1 MNSRESERSS
11 SFAPTDRQGPKWP
24 LHPRATG
31 SGAPRSVPKCRQK
44 RNVPICRLEGTEE
57 DGVGSG
63 FAELELVA
71 GIELGGTAGLDLNA
85 DARGPVYH
93 HGSVGGRQVL
103 NVPDILVIAPHVGM
117 ASRNVIAHIGDAALP
132 RCQRADLDAFLTRLN
147 PARDAHRVAVLHA
160 QQSQRMRRR
169 DLVLA
174 RLGTKAGVRANGIG
188 NESCGCT
195 PRRQAGKPHE
205 VTGEAQAARHHFQIL
220 TRASRSP
227 VAEGSLPPKR
237 GDSRC
242 SPIALASF
250 ILLEV
255 GYKNFPGERRR
266 LVSFL
271 SRGAR
276 L

>member
-1 MNSRESERSS
+1 MFLLLTALISPYFTASYWGDE
-11 SFAPTDRQGPKWP
+11 
-24 LHPRATG
+24 
-31 SGAPRSVPKCRQK
+31 
-44 RNVPICRLEGTEE
+44 LEGTEE
-57 DGVGSG
+57 DDVGGG
-63 FAELELVA
+63 FAEFELVTGA
-71 GIELGGTAGLDLNA
+71 EPGGAAGLYLNTHT
-85 DARGPVYH
+85 RGPVYH
-93 HGSVGGRQVL
+93 HGAVRGRQVL
-103 NVPDILVIAPHVGM
+103 DKPCARIVAPDMGM
-117 ASRNVIAHIGDAALP
+117 AGRDVVTDVGDVALP
-132 RCQRADLDAFLTRLN
+132 RCQRADLNTFLTRLN
-147 PARDAHRVAVLHA
+147 PARGAHHVAVLHA

>member
-1 MNSRESERSS
+1 MQTR
-11 SFAPTDRQGPKWP
+11 
-24 LHPRATG
+24 
-31 SGAPRSVPKCRQK
+31 
-44 RNVPICRLEGTEE
+44 
-57 DGVGSG
+57 
-63 FAELELVA
+63 VA
-71 GIELGGTAGLDLNA
+71 
-85 DARGPVYH
+85 PVYH

-103 NVPDILVIAPHVGM
+103 DVPDILSIAPDMGM
-117 ASRNVIAHIGDAALP
+117 AGRDVVGDAALP
-132 RCQRADLDAFLTRLN
+132 RCQRADLNAFLTRLN
-147 PARDAHRVAVLHA
+147 PARDAHHVAVLHA

-169 DLVLA
+169 DLVLARDRRCAQRARRLA

>member
-1 MNSRESERSS
+1 MPAVALNSPYFTATYLGDES
-11 SFAPTDRQGPKWP
+11 
-24 LHPRATG
+24 
-31 SGAPRSVPKCRQK
+31 
-44 RNVPICRLEGTEE
+44 EGTEE
-57 DGVGSG
+57 DGVGCG
-63 FAELELVA
+63 FSELELVT
-71 GIELGGTAGLDLNA
+71 GVELGGAAGLDLGA
-85 DARGPVYH
+85 DVRRVVYR

>member
-24 LHPRATG
+24 LHPQATG
-31 SGAPRSVPKCRQK
+31 SGAQRSVPKCRQK
-44 RNVPICRLEGTEE
+44 RNVPNCRLEGTEE

-63 FAELELVA
+63 FAEFELVA
-71 GIELGGTAGLDLNA
+71 GVELGGAARLYLNTHT
-85 DARGPVYH
+85 RGPVYH
-93 HGSVGGRQVL
+93 NGAVRGRQVL
-103 NVPDILVIAPHVGM
+103 DKPCARIVAPDMGM
-117 ASRNVIAHIGDAALP
+117 AGRDVVTDIGDVALP
-132 RCQRADLDAFLTRLN
+132 RCQCADLDAFLTRLN
-147 PARDAHRVAVLHA
+147 PARDAHRLAVLHA

>member
-1 MNSRESERSS
+1 MG
-11 SFAPTDRQGPKWP
+11 DRQGPKWP
-24 LHPRATG
+24 LHPWAAG
-31 SGAPRSVPKCRQK
+31 PGAPRSVPKCRQK
-44 RNVPICRLEGTEE
+44 RNVPNCRLEGAEE

-63 FAELELVA
+63 FAELKLVS

-103 NVPDILVIAPHVGM
+103 DVPDILSIAPDMGM
-117 ASRNVIAHIGDAALP
+117 AGRDVVGDAALP
-132 RCQRADLDAFLTRLN
+132 RCQRADLNAFLTRLN
-147 PARDAHRVAVLHA
+147 PARDAHHVAVLHA

>member
-1 MNSRESERSS
+1 MDSPSLSSSPGLSWAERPGSTWVQTFVAPFTTTVPLVDDRSS
-11 SFAPTDRQGPKWP
+11 TYQTFWSSHHTWAWRAETSSPT
-24 LHPRATG
+24 
-31 SGAPRSVPKCRQK
+31 SVMP
-44 RNVPICRLEGTEE
+44 P
-57 DGVGSG
+57 SP
-63 FAELELVA
+63 VA
-71 GIELGGTAGLDLNA
+71 
-85 DARGPVYH
+85 
-93 HGSVGGRQVL
+93 S
-103 NVPDILVIAPHVGM
+103 
-117 ASRNVIAHIGDAALP
+117 
-132 RCQRADLDAFLTRLN
+132 ADLDAFLTRLN

>member
-24 LHPRATG
+24 LHPQATG

-44 RNVPICRLEGTEE
+44 RNVPNCRLEGAEQ
-57 DGVGSG
+57 DGVGGG
-63 FAELELVA
+63 FAELELVT
-71 GIELGGTAGLDLNA
+71 GVELSGAARLDLGA
-85 DARGPVYH
+85 DVRRAVYH

-103 NVPDILVIAPHVGM
+103 DVPDILSIAPDMGM
-117 ASRNVIAHIGDAALP
+117 AGRDIVADVGNIALTSG
-132 RCQRADLDAFLTRLN
+132 QRANLNTLLTRLN